1 VEPGPPVG
9 ADDAPQPLLGS
20 EVARRFAIEERAVRC
35 LEVQERRAIA
45 DEQAVLAVWH
55 LVRRADA
62 PLGARPRCGQVAP
75 LGLPGQPLERTARHR
90 CRCHHLEP
98 VEVLRLPA
106 EQPCYET
113 TGEAP
118 VEECL
123 LGIPPCPDPGWP
135 RRIQGHLAVHDR
147 PAVSCADESHPGI
160 DELVPVKHRRKVGDA
175 TLPAVHIS
183 LPPVEW
189 LFFLFS
195 VQDRNLAIPDRLRR
209 CLAFTVIARLDHLQM
224 ILLWWYSLVHAT
236 WKPVSETR
244 YHCRS

>member
-1 VEPGPPVG
+1 ML
-9 ADDAPQPLLGS
+9 ALRLGRS
-20 EVARRFAIEERAVRC
+20 VQRSRWAGSRTACRPRAVWLYNEVPACRVSRGVARK
-35 LEVQERRAIA
+35 RR
-45 DEQAVLAVWH
+45 
-55 LVRRADA
+55 DA
-62 PLGARPRCGQVAP
+62 SRSG
-75 LGLPGQPLERTARHR
+75 
-90 CRCHHLEP
+90 
-98 VEVLRLPA
+98 
-106 EQPCYET
+106 
-113 TGEAP
+113 
-118 VEECL
+118 
-123 LGIPPCPDPGWP
+123 
-135 RRIQGHLAVHDR
+135 
-147 PAVSCADESHPGI
+147 ADESHPGI

-236 WKPVSETR
+236 WKPVCETR